1 MQMWSDRPKHPDPGL
16 QYPFA
21 QGQKKKVSDKR
32 ATEREN
38 EQERGDRK
46 KEWGGGEG
54 LSSTGQK
61 LMTTLAST
69 RTDVFEARL

>member
-16 QYPFA
+16 QYLFA

-38 EQERGDRK
+38 EQERGTERRS
-46 KEWGGGEG
+46 GGVG
-54 LSSTGQK
+54 TGCQ
-61 LMTTLAST
+61 AQGRS
-69 RTDVFEARL
+69 